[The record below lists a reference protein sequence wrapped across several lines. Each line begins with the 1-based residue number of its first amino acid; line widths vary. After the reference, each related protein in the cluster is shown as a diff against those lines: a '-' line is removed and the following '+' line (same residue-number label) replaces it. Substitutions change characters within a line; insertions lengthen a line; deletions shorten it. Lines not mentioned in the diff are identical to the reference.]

1 MKGLQKIIGFL
12 LATTVLV
19 QAAPVPVAAAE
30 KLKISTSVADHD
42 AETNSFLVNV
52 TAGSGNR
59 SDFVTDFP
67 TIKVTEKLKRQ
78 RPSSELAQQE
88 RREYISIPLYF
99 QTDYP
104 DILFGDTGGTVASSG
119 CSITSLAMVATFLT
133 GYEYLPDELAYYF
146 GGRAINNMER
156 LEKGAKALG
165 LPYEKPANWHKTLA
179 ALKEGKC
186 AIVLVDSTSK
196 FTESQH
202 FIVLTKVD
210 VTEKFNE
217 DGEKIGETVKVY
229 VNDPFAP
236 NYEVWDM
243 VQGFENG
250 FAETDIIQ
258 GYQGAWVFDKA
269 AMPEEITRY
278 FEAEPEQAE
287 PRYPDIDL
295 SFAERQLL
303 ARVVWAEARGES
315 DEGQQAV
322 AEVVL
327 NRMASEN
334 FSDDLRDVIYGRD
347 QFRSIGVLGR
357 ATPGRDQYEAIERA
371 MYGPYVLPENVVYF
385 ATYEVNEKVWG
396 TIGGHIFCYEDAQDP
411 DGSKNAEQPKAE
423 TKAQNP

>member
-1 MKGLQKIIGFL
+1 MKGLRKIIGFL

-42 AETNSFLVNV
+42 AETNSLLVNV

-411 DGSKNAEQPKAE
+411 SGSKNAEQPKAE